1 MRYGLLA
8 VMLVAVAGPAR
19 ADDEAA
25 AAVDRAIQ
33 AIGGAT
39 KLAALKGGTWKTSG
53 TVRGKPSR
61 AEFHGELPGKFRIDS
76 TRPVDGKPVRFS
88 RVINGDKG
96 WVVEGDKSRPMT
108 AEELAGVRSSFY
120 HKQLATTLLPLK
132 DKGCKLA
139 TVGPAEVNGKPAL
152 AVKASRPGF
161 PDVTIYFDQES
172 GLPAKTE
179 MSDTN
184 RVTGQG
190 RKVELVFSDYKEFD
204 GLRMAGRTKT
214 YHDGKLFLDTEL
226 TEFRRAESLPPG
238 TFTAP

>member
-1 MRYGLLA
+1 MLLA
-8 VMLVAVAGPAR
+8 AAGAAR
-19 ADDEAA
+19 ADDEAT

-33 AIGGAT
+33 AVGGAK

-53 TVRGKPSR
+53 TARGKPSR

-76 TRPVDGKPVRFS
+76 TRQVDGKPVRFS
-88 RVINGDKG
+88 RIINGDKG
-96 WVVEGDKSRPMT
+96 WVVEGDTTRPMT
-108 AEELAGVRSSFY
+108 AAEMAGVRSSFY

-132 DKGCKLA
+132 DKACKLA

-184 RVTGQG
+184 RAAGQG

-204 GLRMAGRTKT
+204 GLKMAGRTKT

-226 TEFRRAESLPPG
+226 TEFHRAESLPTG
-238 TFTAP
+238 LFTAP